1 MAQEIPITLTNSKSE
16 ISIRKQGMVRLILT
30 AMRPHQWVKNLFI
43 FAPLLFGRK
52 LADLT
57 AIGNS
62 LLAFSVFCLLA
73 SALYIFNDWIDA
85 EEDRSHPEKCDR
97 PISSGLLPVPLALFA
112 AVILAVTAFGLTSII
127 GLNFFLIS
135 ALYVI
140 LTLSYCLALKRM
152 IVLDAM
158 TISTGF
164 VIRIVGGAIAISV
177 MPSHWLIMCAFL
189 LALFLTFTKRRQEL
203 LTLSNHAGEHRKVL
217 EEYSVEY
224 LGQVNNILIGA
235 SIVCYALYTVA
246 PETLAKFNTDGLI
259 YGTGFVI
266 YGMFRYM
273 ILIQKPSNG
282 GNPSKMLLQD
292 RPLQLTVIGWVIYN
306 AIMIYHFDLK
316 EILMVFSGLF

>member
-1 MAQEIPITLTNSKSE
+1 MAQEIPLTLTDSKDN
-16 ISIRKQGMVRLILT
+16 IDKKQGLIRLIWA

-43 FAPLLFGRK
+43 FAPLLFGRQ
-52 LADLT
+52 LTDIT

-62 LLAFSVFCLLA
+62 IVAFAVFCLLA
-73 SALYIFNDWIDA
+73 SALYIFNDWIDI
-85 EEDRSHPEKCDR
+85 EEDKNHPEKCNR
-97 PISSGLLPVPLALFA
+97 PLSSGLLPVPVALFFA
-112 AVILAVTAFGLTSII
+112 VLLTVSAFALSAVIGLS
-127 GLNFFLIS
+127 FFLIS

-158 TISTGF
+158 TISAGF
-164 VIRIVGGAIAISV
+164 VVRIIGGAIAVSV
-177 MPSHWLIMCAFL
+177 IPSHWLIVCAFL

-203 LTLSNHAGEHRKVL
+203 LTLSKHAGEHRKVL
-217 EEYSVEY
+217 KEYSVEY

-246 PETLAKFNTDGLI
+246 PETIAKFNTDNLI
-259 YGTGFVI
+259 YGTIFVI

-273 ILIQKPSNG
+273 ILIQKPENG

-292 RPLQLTVIGWVIYN
+292 KPLLLTVVGWVFYN
-306 AIMIYHFDLK
+306 AVIIYHVSLADVWTNLT
-316 EILMVFSGLF
+316 S